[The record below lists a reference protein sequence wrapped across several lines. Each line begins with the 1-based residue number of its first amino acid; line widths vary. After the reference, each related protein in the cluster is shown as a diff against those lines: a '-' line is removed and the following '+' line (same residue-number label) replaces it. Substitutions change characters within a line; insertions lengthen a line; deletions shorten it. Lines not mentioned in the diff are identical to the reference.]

1 MAEAMT
7 LHEEYTHSLSGSLLI
22 LTYPPLYPS
31 PFHSSPIPI
40 AVCTSNISVQAVQI
54 TLCFC
59 LSQRAVLKFAHY
71 TGAVPIA
78 GRYTPG
84 MFTNQIQAKFREPRL
99 LIVSDPRYD
108 HQVCHCV
115 CTCGRGGGRGGYT
128 FYHCVCTSGREGTS
142 FIASLPEG
150 GESQLQIPVHVLIQV
165 APSFLSSSPSH
176 THTVSM

>member
-1 MAEAMT
+1 M
-7 LHEEYTHSLSGSLLI
+7 
-22 LTYPPLYPS
+22 
-31 PFHSSPIPI
+31 
-40 AVCTSNISVQAVQI
+40 
-54 TLCFC
+54 
-59 LSQRAVLKFAHY
+59 LKFAHY

-128 FYHCVCTSGREGTS
+128 FYHYVCTCGREGRERWVHILSLCVYMWEREHFFYS
-142 FIASLPEG
+142 FSPRGGRITVTDTCTCTDPGRTFLP
-150 GESQLQIPVHVLIQV
+150 LLF
-165 APSFLSSSPSH
+165 SFPH
-176 THTVSM
+176 THSQYVRPPM

>member
-1 MAEAMT
+1 M
-7 LHEEYTHSLSGSLLI
+7 
-22 LTYPPLYPS
+22 
-31 PFHSSPIPI
+31 
-40 AVCTSNISVQAVQI
+40 
-54 TLCFC
+54 
-59 LSQRAVLKFAHY
+59 LKFAHY

-115 CTCGRGGGRGGYT
+115 CTCGRGGGRSGYIFARSVTVCVHVGGEEGEGEYT

-165 APSFLSSSPSH
+165 TPSFLSSSPSH
-176 THTVSM
+176 THIVSM